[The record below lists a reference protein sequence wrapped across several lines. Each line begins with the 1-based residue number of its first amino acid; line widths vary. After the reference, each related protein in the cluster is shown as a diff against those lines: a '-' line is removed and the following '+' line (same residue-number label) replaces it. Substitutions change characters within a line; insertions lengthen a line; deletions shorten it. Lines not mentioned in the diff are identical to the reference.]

1 MPNYNAKPTEQHK
14 PDRLR
19 HRLLSRSE
27 EKALLRLAQ
36 KGDRR
41 AVALLVECNQK
52 FVARI
57 ASRYQT
63 QGKHLSFDDLMQ
75 EGSLGLIRAIEKFD
89 LSQNTRLLTYA
100 KMWIN
105 QKLQRAIAKQQYT
118 IRQPFDTRYLQWQIQ
133 QLAPQLQEQ
142 GLPVTVQN
150 LAERLQVQ
158 EKLVKRAIDLKAI
171 DCSISIDCLD
181 GGIPG
186 PALPVED
193 DHDRAVMIDRI
204 ERAIVNCSTDD
215 CVRQMVRMRI
225 GLATGEPMGFREIA
239 TRLNRS
245 VSWANAAYVRAL
257 KRIQPQI
264 EDLREGREHIKGRHL
279 TPCRDRSRVQEVA

>member
-1 MPNYNAKPTEQHK
+1 MPHYSTKLTEQHK

-19 HRLLSRSE
+19 HRLLEVSE
-27 EKALLRLAQ
+27 ERALLGLAQ

-41 AVALLVECNQK
+41 AVAILVECNQK

-57 ASRYQT
+57 ASRYQIE
-63 QGKHLSFDDLMQ
+63 GKHLSFDDLMQ

-89 LSQNTRLLTYA
+89 LSRPTRLTTYA
-100 KMWIN
+100 EKWIN

-118 IRQPFDTRYLQWQIQ
+118 IRQPFETRYLQWQIQ
-133 QLAPQLQEQ
+133 RLAPQLREQ
-142 GLPVTVQN
+142 GLPVTTQN
-150 LAERLQVQ
+150 LASRLDVH
-158 EKLVKRAIDLKAI
+158 EKYVKRAIDLRAI

-193 DHDRAVMIDRI
+193 DFDRAVLIDRI
-204 ERAIVNCSTDD
+204 EQAIVSCSTDD

-225 GLATGEPMGFREIA
+225 GLVTGEPMGFRDIA
-239 TRLNRS
+239 TRLGRS
-245 VSWANAAYVRAL
+245 LSWANAAYVRAL
-257 KRIQPQI
+257 KRIQPQL
-264 EDLREGREHIKGRHL
+264 EDLREGRVHVKGRHL
-279 TPCRDRSRVQEVA
+279 TPCRDRQEVKRAS